1 MNHILNNIYL
11 GPLWSSFPAS
21 VRRNGI
27 THVLSIGVKPPEQVN
42 GVEYHFF
49 PNIEDEDEA
58 LIYEIFCDT
67 NKIIHRFF
75 NIDDQPNKKLL
86 IHCMAG
92 VSRSATVLVAYLI
105 RHQAMTFE
113 SALRLLRDKRFQV
126 DPNPGFRKQLRLYEE
141 ECN

>member
-1 MNHILNNIYL
+1 MNHILDNIYL
-11 GPLWSSFPAS
+11 GPLWSSFQGS

-27 THVLSIGVKPPEQVN
+27 THVLSIGVKPPDQVD

-49 PNIEDEDEA
+49 PNIEDEDES

-67 NKIIHRFF
+67 NKIIQDFCESKME
-75 NIDDQPNKKLL
+75 NKKLL

-92 VSRSATVLVAYLI
+92 VSRSATVLTAYLI
-105 RHQAMTFE
+105 RHREMTFE
-113 SALRLLRDKRFQV
+113 SALRLVRDARFQV

-141 ECN
+141 EFK